1 MKVRVSTCNEG
12 TCVHVQWRYV
22 CPRAMKV
29 RVSTRNEGTCVHA
42 QWRYMCPRAMKV
54 HVSTCNEG
62 TCVHVQW
69 RYMCP
74 RAMKVHVSTCN
85 EGIEEEWKWRW
96 KGSFKL
102 RRLYR
107 RGKNTRHTLNRMG
120 GSQRRYG
127 RFGENGH
134 AWNQTHRL
142 ARSVVTIYHHSDK
155 IWVFYEE
162 RSQNCEKRLLASSC
176 LSVCMAVRME
186 QLGSHKSL
194 CLPIFFFRK
203 SVDKIRIL

>member
-1 MKVRVSTCNEG
+1 MHTACWTFSVKFASRANKTEQTYISCTHSPTQRSTINAKDNE
-12 TCVHVQWRYV
+12 
-22 CPRAMKV
+22 
-29 RVSTRNEGTCVHA
+29 A
-42 QWRYMCPRAMKV
+42 QV
-54 HVSTCNEG
+54 
-62 TCVHVQW
+62 
-69 RYMCP
+69 
-74 RAMKVHVSTCN
+74 KVHVSTCN

>member
-1 MKVRVSTCNEG
+1 MHTACWTFSVKFASRANKTEQTYISCTHSPTQRSTINAKDNE
-12 TCVHVQWRYV
+12 
-22 CPRAMKV
+22 
-29 RVSTRNEGTCVHA
+29 A
-42 QWRYMCPRAMKV
+42 QVKV